1 MVSQAR
7 YYEADPEGKGR
18 GPGEYFFRG
27 ARMGYSKVGG
37 PAGPIQ
43 RPILTGPKWKS
54 LFTNARIKLNII
66 PKIKDDYYK
75 IMSEAVKEI
84 NADEQVK
91 RAILQHY
98 VVSLKKY
105 KSWQSYDIAV
115 RYPAMFVQWLSE
127 RENKK
132 ITMKDM
138 ERPAPGAKVRYGI
151 TSSDGISFAIA
162 VSDSE
167 FSRAQVRSSLMG
179 FGKFLDIE
187 RYVMSNPFTG
197 LKVEMPKSP
206 GAVEL
211 YNELEL
217 NEFFNSILFGSK
229 PYHTLFSRLILQT
242 GLRPVQAYYMT
253 CGDIEDKPVTDALDR
268 TFYTIA
274 ALKIYDREKKKIGEE
289 VAKKFPPTFVYISAG
304 LRDDLLKWCHEN
316 SFTGRGYIFKDFAV
330 LGSYEEFIRRRR
342 QALKSKGLLKSEK
355 DYILY
360 GLRHTW
366 SAAIYAI
373 GGLKTLTAMGGWT
386 NDKVAL
392 DTYAKDMD
400 EKKALKTIKDWEI
413 YIIPE
418 HKSRIERIQKEFE
431 EERVSG
437 APTVSTQEWEST
449 KKLIEDLQK
458 QVASLAKAQRR

>member
-1 MVSQAR
+1 MVSQPR

-43 RPILTGPKWKS
+43 RLILVGPKWKS
-54 LFTNARIKLNII
+54 LYTNARIKLQII

-91 RAILQHY
+91 KAILQHY

-132 ITMKDM
+132 ITMKDL
-138 ERPAPGAKVRYGI
+138 ERPVPGAALRYGI
-151 TSSDGISFAIA
+151 TAADGVSFAVA

-167 FSRAQVRSSLMG
+167 SSRAQVRSSIMG

-187 RYVMSNPFTG
+187 RYVTSNPFTG
-197 LKVEMPKSP
+197 LKIEMPKSL
-206 GAVEL
+206 GAITLYKDDEL
-211 YNELEL
+211 K
-217 NEFFNSILFGSK
+217 EFFNSILFGAEQ
-229 PYHTLFSRLILQT
+229 YYTLFTRMMLQT
-242 GLRPVQAYYMT
+242 GLRPRHLYSIT
-253 CGDIEDKPVTDALDR
+253 CGDIENKPAIDALDR
-268 TFYTIA
+268 TFYSIA
-274 ALKIYDREKKKIGEE
+274 ALKILDREKKKIGEE
-289 VAKKFPPTFVYISAG
+289 VYKKYPPTFVYISSG
-304 LRDDLLKWCHEN
+304 LRDDLLKWCREN
-316 SFTGRGYIFKDFAV
+316 NLTGKGYIFKDFV
-330 LGSYEEFIRRRR
+330 RLDSYDTFIRRRR
-342 QALKSKGLLKSEK
+342 VALKSKGLIKSEK
-355 DYILY
+355 DYIMY

-366 SAAIYAI
+366 SAVIYAI
-373 GGLKTLTAMGGWT
+373 GGLKTLTTMGGWT
-386 NDKVAL
+386 NDKTAL
-392 DTYAKDMD
+392 DTYARDMD
-400 EKKALKTIKDWEI
+400 EKEALRIIKDWDI

-449 KKLIEDLQK
+449 KKLLEDLQK
-458 QVASLAKAQRR
+458 QVAVLTKAQRR